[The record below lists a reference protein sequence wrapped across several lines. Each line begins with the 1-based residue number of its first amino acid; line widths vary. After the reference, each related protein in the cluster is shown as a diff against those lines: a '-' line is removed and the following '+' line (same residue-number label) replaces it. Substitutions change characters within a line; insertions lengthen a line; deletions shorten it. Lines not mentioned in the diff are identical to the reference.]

1 MTTMIKVDNAT
12 KAFTLSYQR
21 SLKQTVLAKA
31 RGRKTHDTFNAVDDV
46 TFSVHEGEAVAAQHL
61 PDHLFT
67 RGLIMLAISLVL
79 LVLAQR
85 LFSRLEAR
93 VPERL

>member
-21 SLKQTVLAKA
+21 SLKQTFLAKA

-46 TFSVHEGEAVAAQHL
+46 TFSVHEGEAV
-61 PDHLFT
+61 
-67 RGLIMLAISLVL
+67 GLMGSTGPA
-79 LVLAQR
+79 
-85 LFSRLEAR
+85 SR
-93 VPERL
+93 PCSS